1 MDEDFE
7 LNFEDGLKKKKK
19 KKWNRAKNNL
29 TALTLL
35 VINP

>member
-7 LNFEDGLKKKKK
+7 LNFEDGFKKK